1 MTHTAYLLLGSNQG
15 DRLSLI
21 QAALKAI
28 DSHEAISISAQSS
41 LYETAAWGK
50 ENLPPHINIA
60 VAVNT
65 SLAPIELLDAVQ
77 AIEQELGR
85 ERIEKWGVRT
95 MDIDIIYYDNVV
107 METSRLTIPHPWLQ
121 ERRFVLVPLN
131 EIAPTMQHPKL
142 LETNATLLAQCKD
155 TLAVNLYII

>member
-15 DRLSLI
+15 DRLTLI
-21 QAALKAI
+21 QAAINALQ
-28 DSHEAISISAQSS
+28 DNEAIHVVTQSS

-50 ENLPPHINIA
+50 EDLPPHINVA
-60 VAVNT
+60 VAVQT
-65 SLAPIELLDAVQ
+65 TLSPIALLDRLQ
-77 AIEQELGR
+77 AIELELGR

-95 MDIDIIYYDNVV
+95 MDIDIIYYDDIV
-107 METSRLTIPHPWLQ
+107 MDTPRLTLPHPWMQ

-142 LETNATLLAQCKD
+142 LLTNAALLAQCKD
-155 TLAVNLYII
+155 TLAVNLYTI